1 TVPDSTIDHAG
12 IVRVR
17 ANGKDSTTIQ
27 VKFYYSPPAG
37 QVGHTIASL
46 LAFDPKTKIDEDLAA
61 LKSFL
66 EATTDTQKA
75 REVFAGERKS

>member
-1 TVPDSTIDHAG
+1 
-12 IVRVR
+12 
-17 ANGKDSTTIQ
+17 
-27 VKFYYSPPAG
+27 
-37 QVGHTIASL
+37 VGHTIASL

-75 REVFAGERKS
+75 REVFAGERRS